1 VVPAYDYIR
10 EHIEEQLR
18 AFTTNE
24 YLQEEDAKDKRTMLY
39 TNTLNAQA
47 KLLKYRKLLI

>member
-24 YLQEEDAKDKRTMLY
+24 YLQEDAKDKRTMFY